1 MATISALGIGSGL
14 DANSIVE
21 QLMAIEQQPLVR
33 LQQKEAGF
41 LAELSAI
48 GQLRS
53 AISTFKDTAD
63 ALSASSDFDVFTA
76 TSADTAIFTASASS
90 SAAVGTY
97 DIQVNFLAVA
107 QKQGSN
113 SFADS
118 DTTTVGSSGDTVTIT
133 IGSNDFTVEIGAMTL
148 DDIADAINSASDN
161 VGVTASVI
169 QEDSTH
175 YYLTLTSDDTGTAN
189 EMTLAF
195 EDSGSNPIVD
205 PLGMA
210 VIQAADD
217 AEILVDNTYTITRS
231 SNTITDAI
239 GGVTLKLLDTSASA
253 AGLSVTHN
261 GNSVISSIQELVSAY
276 NSLQSTM
283 TSLGAD
289 QLSGDSTLRTLQ
301 SQILSV
307 FNTAASGLSGDYSSL
322 YDIGIEFDRYGVMSI
337 DSDVLS
343 SAVTSNLDSVAELF
357 SDDDQGFAFR
367 LSELLDSMLDD
378 DGLLDAREDGI
389 NAQIES
395 TQDAADAFTER
406 LELIEARYR
415 AQYAALD
422 TLMSSLTATSDYLDQ
437 QLSILASLIPGNR
450 NSN

>member
-21 QLMAIEQQPLVR
+21 QLMAIEQQPLIG
-33 LQQKEAGF
+33 LQQKEAGY

-63 ALSASSDFDVFTA
+63 ALSAASDFDVFTA

-90 SAAVGTY
+90 SAATGTY
-97 DIQVNFLAVA
+97 DIQVTTLAVA

-118 DTTTVGSSGDTVTIT
+118 DTTTVGNAGDTMEIT
-133 IGSNDFTVEIGAMTL
+133 IGSDNFSVEIGAKTL
-148 DDIADAINSASDN
+148 DEIAEAINTASN
-161 VGVTASVI
+161 NIGVTASVI
-169 QEDSTH
+169 QEDSSNF
-175 YYLTLTSDDTGTAN
+175 YLTLTSDETGTAN
-189 EMTLAF
+189 AMSLAF
-195 EDSGSNPIVD
+195 EDNVGTPIAD

-210 VIQAADD
+210 QTQAADD
-217 AEILVDNTYTITRS
+217 ADLVIDGTYNITRS
-231 SNTITDAI
+231 SNSITDVI
-239 GGVTLKLLDTSASA
+239 EGVTLTLLDTSASA
-253 AGLSVTHN
+253 VELNVTQ
-261 GNSVISSIQELVSAY
+261 NSNSIISSIQEMVDAY
-276 NSLQSTM
+276 NSLQSTIS
-283 TSLGAD
+283 SLGSS

-301 SQILSV
+301 NQVLSV

-322 YDIGIEFDRYGVMSI
+322 YDVGIEFDKYGVMSI
-337 DSDVLS
+337 ESDDLR
-343 SAVTSNLDSVAELF
+343 SAVTTNLDSVAELF

-367 LSELLDSMLDD
+367 LSELMESMLDD
-378 DGLLDAREDGI
+378 DGLLDAREDGL

-395 TQDAADAFTER
+395 TQDAADSFTLR
-406 LELIEARYR
+406 LEMIEARYR

-422 TLMSSLTATSDYLDQ
+422 TLMSSLTATSNYLDQ
-437 QLSILASLIPGNR
+437 QLSILANLIPGN
-450 NSN
+450 NS

>member
-1 MATISALGIGSGL
+1 MATITALGIGSGL
-14 DANSIVE
+14 DANSIIE
-21 QLMAIEQQPLVR
+21 QLMTLEQQPLVR

-53 AISTFKDTAD
+53 AIASFKDTVD
-63 ALSASSDFDVFTA
+63 AISSASDFSVFTA

-90 SAAVGTY
+90 SAAEGTY
-97 DIQVNFLAVA
+97 DIQVTSLAAA

-118 DTTTVGSSGDTVTIT
+118 DTTTVGSAGDTMEIT
-133 IGSNDFTVEIGAMTL
+133 IGSDNFTVEIGGKTL
-148 DDIADAINSASDN
+148 DEIAEAINTDSEN
-161 VGVTASVI
+161 VGVTASIV
-169 QEDSTH
+169 QEDSSNF
-175 YYLTLTSDDTGTAN
+175 YLTLTSDETGTDN

-195 EDSGSNPIVD
+195 EDSGGGSIVD
-205 PLGMA
+205 PLGM
-210 VIQAADD
+210 VVTQAADD
-217 AEILVDNTYTITRS
+217 ADLVIDNTYNITRS
-231 SNTITDAI
+231 SNSITDVI
-239 GGVTLKLLDTSASA
+239 EGVTLTLLDTSASA
-253 AGLSVTHN
+253 VELDVTQN
-261 GNSVISSIQELVSAY
+261 SNSVISSIDEMVSAY

-283 TSLGAD
+283 SSLGAD

-301 SQILSV
+301 NQVLSI
-307 FNTAASGLSGDYSSL
+307 FNTAASGLTGSYSSL
-322 YDIGIEFDRYGVMSI
+322 YDIGIEFDKYGVMEV
-337 DSDVLS
+337 DSDTLS
-343 SAVTSNLDSVAELF
+343 SAVTSNLDSVSELF
-357 SDDDQGFAFR
+357 SNDDQGFAFR
-367 LSELLDSMLDD
+367 LSALLDNMLDD

-422 TLMSSLTATSDYLDQ
+422 TLMSSMSATSSYLDQ
-437 QLSILASLIPGNR
+437 QLSILANLIPGN
-450 NSN
+450 SNN

>member
-21 QLMAIEQQPLVR
+21 QLMAIEQQPLIG
-33 LQQKEAGF
+33 LQQKEAGY

-63 ALSASSDFDVFTA
+63 ALSAASDFDVFTA

-90 SAAVGTY
+90 SAATGTY
-97 DIQVNFLAVA
+97 DIQVTALAVA

-133 IGSNDFTVEIGAMTL
+133 IGSDDFTVDIGAMTL
-148 DDIADAINSASDN
+148 DQIAEAINSASDN

-169 QEDSTH
+169 QEDSSN
-175 YYLTLTSDDTGTAN
+175 YYLTLTSDETGTAN
-189 EMTLAF
+189 TMTLAF
-195 EDSGSNPIVD
+195 EDSGGTPIAD

-210 VIQAADD
+210 ETQAADD
-217 AEILVDNTYTITRS
+217 ADLVIDGTYNITRS
-231 SNTITDAI
+231 SNSITDVI
-239 GGVTLKLLDTSASA
+239 EGVTLTLLDTSASA
-253 AGLSVTHN
+253 VELNVTQ
-261 GNSVISSIQELVSAY
+261 NSNSIISSIQEMVDAY
-276 NSLQSTM
+276 NSLQSTIS
-283 TSLGAD
+283 SLGSS

-301 SQILSV
+301 NQVLSV

-322 YDIGIEFDRYGVMSI
+322 YDVGIEFDKYGVMSI
-337 DSDVLS
+337 ESDDLR
-343 SAVTSNLDSVAELF
+343 SAVTTNLDSVAELF

-367 LSELLDSMLDD
+367 LSELMESMLDD
-378 DGLLDAREDGI
+378 DGLLDAREDGL

-395 TQDAADAFTER
+395 TQDAADSFTLR
-406 LELIEARYR
+406 LEMIEARYR

-422 TLMSSLTATSDYLDQ
+422 TLMSSLTATSNYLDQ
-437 QLSILASLIPGNR
+437 QLSILANLIPGN
-450 NSN
+450 NS

>member
-53 AISTFKDTAD
+53 AIATFKDTVD
-63 ALSASSDFDVFTA
+63 AISSESDFSVFTA

-97 DIQVNFLAVA
+97 DIQVTSLAVA

-118 DTTTVGSSGDTVTIT
+118 DTTTVGSAGDTMEIT
-133 IGSNDFTVEIGAMTL
+133 IGSDDFTVEIGGKTL
-148 DDIADAINSASDN
+148 DEIAEAINSASDN

-169 QEDSTH
+169 QEDSSNF
-175 YYLTLTSDDTGTAN
+175 YLTLTSDETGTAN
-189 EMTLAF
+189 TMTLVF
-195 EDSGSNPIVD
+195 EDSGGSPIVD

-210 VIQAADD
+210 QTQAADD
-217 AEILVDNTYTITRS
+217 ADLVIDGTYNVTRS
-231 SNTITDAI
+231 SNTITDVI
-239 GGVTLKLLDTSASA
+239 EGVTLTLLDTSASA
-253 AGLSVTHN
+253 VELNVTQN
-261 GNSVISSIQELVSAY
+261 TNSVISSINEMVDAY

-283 TSLGAD
+283 SSLGAD

-301 SQILSV
+301 SQVLSV
-307 FNTAASGLSGDYSSL
+307 FNTAASGLTGSYSSL
-322 YDIGIEFDRYGVMSI
+322 YDIGIEFDKYGVMEV
-337 DSDVLS
+337 DSGDLS
-343 SAVTSNLDSVAELF
+343 SAVTNNLDSVTELF

-367 LSELLDSMLDD
+367 LSEMLDSMLDE

-395 TQDAADAFTER
+395 TQDAATAFTER

-422 TLMSSLTATSDYLDQ
+422 TLMSSLTATSSYLDQ
-437 QLSILASLIPGNR
+437 QLSILANLIPGN
-450 NSN
+450 NS

>member
-1 MATISALGIGSGL
+1 MATITALGIGSGL
-14 DANSIVE
+14 DANSIIE
-21 QLMAIEQQPLVR
+21 SLMAIEQQPLVR

-53 AISTFKDTAD
+53 AIASFKDTVD
-63 ALSASSDFDVFTA
+63 AISSASDFDVFTA

-90 SAAVGTY
+90 SAAEGTY
-97 DIQVNFLAVA
+97 DIQVTSLAVA

-118 DTTTVGSSGDTVTIT
+118 DTATVGSAGDTMEIT
-133 IGSNDFTVEIGAMTL
+133 IGSDDFTVEIGGKTL
-148 DDIADAINSASDN
+148 DEIAEAINTATDN

-169 QEDSTH
+169 QEDSSN

-189 EMTLAF
+189 TMTLAF
-195 EDSGSNPIVD
+195 EDSGGSPIVD

-210 VIQAADD
+210 QTQAADD
-217 AEILVDNTYTITRS
+217 ADLVIDNTYNITRS
-231 SNTITDAI
+231 SNSITDVI
-239 GGVTLKLLDTSASA
+239 EGVTLTLLDTSASA
-253 AGLSVTHN
+253 VELNVTQN
-261 GNSVISSIQELVSAY
+261 SNSVISSIDEMVTAY
-276 NSLQSTM
+276 NSLQSAM
-283 TSLGAD
+283 TSLGAG

-301 SQILSV
+301 NQVLSV
-307 FNTAASGLSGDYSSL
+307 FNSAASGLSGSYSSL
-322 YDIGIEFDRYGVMSI
+322 YDIGIEFDKYGVMEV
-337 DSDVLS
+337 DSDTLS
-343 SAVTSNLDSVAELF
+343 SAVTSNLDSVSELF

-367 LSELLDSMLDD
+367 LSELLDNMLDD

-395 TQDAADAFTER
+395 TQDAATSFTER

-415 AQYAALD
+415 SQYAALD
-422 TLMSSLTATSDYLDQ
+422 TLMSSLTATSSYLDQ
-437 QLSILASLIPGNR
+437 QLSVLANLIPGN
-450 NSN
+450 SNN

>member
-21 QLMAIEQQPLVR
+21 QLMAIEQQPLIN
-33 LQQKEAGF
+33 LQQKEAGY

-53 AISTFKDTAD
+53 AISTFKDSAD
-63 ALSASSDFDVFTA
+63 ALSTASDFDVFTA

-113 SFADS
+113 SYADS
-118 DTTTVGSSGDTVTIT
+118 DTTTVGNAGDTVTIT
-133 IGSNDFTVEIGAMTL
+133 IGTDDFTVEIGAMTL
-148 DDIADAINSASDN
+148 DEIADAINSASDN

-175 YYLTLTSDDTGTAN
+175 YYLTLTSEETGTDY

-195 EDSGSNPIVD
+195 EDSGSNPIAD

-217 AEILVDNTYTITRS
+217 AEILVDGTYTITRS
-231 SNTITDAI
+231 SNTITDAFA
-239 GGVTLKLLDTSASA
+239 GVTLTLLDTSASA
-253 AGLSVTHN
+253 VGLDVTHN
-261 GNSVISSIQELVSAY
+261 NSSIISSVNGLVNAY
-276 NSLQSTM
+276 NSLQDTIS
-283 TSLGAD
+283 SLGDD
-289 QLSGDSTLRTLQ
+289 QLSGDSTLSTVRRK
-301 SQILSV
+301 ILSI
-307 FNTAASGLSGDYSSL
+307 FNTSAYGLSGDYSSL
-322 YDIGIEFDRYGVMSI
+322 YDIGIEFDKYGVMSV
-337 DSDVLS
+337 DSDTLS
-343 SAVTSNLDSVAELF
+343 SAVTSNLDSVSELF

-367 LSELLDSMLDD
+367 LSALMDSMLDD
-378 DGLLDAREDGI
+378 DGLLDARESGL

-395 TQDAADAFTER
+395 TQDAEDAFSLR
-406 LELIEARYR
+406 LEMIEARYR
-415 AQYAALD
+415 SQYAALD

-437 QLSILASLIPGNR
+437 QLSILANLIPGNR
-450 NSN
+450 NN

>member
-1 MATISALGIGSGL
+1 MTL
-14 DANSIVE
+14 
-21 QLMAIEQQPLVR
+21 EQQPLVR

-53 AISTFKDTAD
+53 AIASFKDTVD
-63 ALSASSDFDVFTA
+63 AISSASDFSVFTA

-90 SAAVGTY
+90 SAAEGTY
-97 DIQVNFLAVA
+97 DIQVTSLAAA

-118 DTTTVGSSGDTVTIT
+118 DTTTVGSAGDTMEIT
-133 IGSNDFTVEIGAMTL
+133 IGSDNFTVEIGGKTL
-148 DDIADAINSASDN
+148 DEIAEAINTDSEN
-161 VGVTASVI
+161 VGVTASIV
-169 QEDSTH
+169 QEDSSNF
-175 YYLTLTSDDTGTAN
+175 YLTLTSDETGTDN

-195 EDSGSNPIVD
+195 EDSGGGSIVD
-205 PLGMA
+205 PLGM
-210 VIQAADD
+210 VVTQAADD
-217 AEILVDNTYTITRS
+217 ADLVIDNTYNITRS
-231 SNTITDAI
+231 SNSITDVI
-239 GGVTLKLLDTSASA
+239 EGVTLTLLDTSASA
-253 AGLSVTHN
+253 VELDVTQN
-261 GNSVISSIQELVSAY
+261 SNSVISSIDEMVSAY

-283 TSLGAD
+283 SSLGAD

-301 SQILSV
+301 NQVLSI
-307 FNTAASGLSGDYSSL
+307 FNTAASGLTGSYSSL
-322 YDIGIEFDRYGVMSI
+322 YDIGIEFDKYGVMEV
-337 DSDVLS
+337 DSDTLS
-343 SAVTSNLDSVAELF
+343 SAVTSNLDSVSELF
-357 SDDDQGFAFR
+357 SNDDQGFAFR
-367 LSELLDSMLDD
+367 LSALLDNMLDD

-422 TLMSSLTATSDYLDQ
+422 TLMSSMSATSSYLDQ
-437 QLSILASLIPGNR
+437 QLSILANLIPGN
-450 NSN
+450 SNN